1 MTTLI
6 ANQPPANTDVLSLY
20 QKILSIGFFEHR
32 PKQAAIRQNNRVYT
46 LPVVMWLMITQRLAS
61 HGSMENAVLAL
72 LRGLPA
78 SFWPQPCKRLQDW
91 QQNPHSL
98 SSHTGA
104 YNKARQGLPL
114 SVVQQSCDRMFQEL
128 IAEAGGS
135 LPQTGRRLFFFDGT
149 SVRLARS
156 QELRQCYPPGSNK
169 HGESH
174 WPLLRMLVAHD
185 LETGLAMRPEWGPMH
200 GSQAVSEQQLL
211 ESSID
216 RLPVGSVVAG
226 DANFGVFSVAW
237 TGVQHGHP
245 VLLRLTEQRARRLA
259 GGPLQ
264 DGTDRKLQWKPS
276 RDDRRSHPCLPPE
289 ALVAGRLIVRQVQ
302 PDNGSG
308 PFLLALFTTL
318 EDDHEAVVHL
328 YGKRWNIET
337 DLRSLKSTLELD
349 HLDCTTSEMV
359 AKELN
364 LAIAAYNLVRAVTF
378 LAARKAGLSPRAY
391 SFTRTRAVV
400 QAFAPLIAAA
410 QDADDAKKYYDRMMY
425 YISQAKLPNRSRK
438 RPAYPR
444 AVWSRGGSFPNR
456 KV

>member
-1 MTTLI
+1 MTTLT
-6 ANQPPANTDVLSLY
+6 ANQHSGNADVLSLY
-20 QKILSIGFFEHR
+20 RSILPAGFFEHLR
-32 PKQAAIRQNNRVYT
+32 KQASIRENNRVYT
-46 LPVVMWLMITQRLAS
+46 LPVVIWLMITQRLAS
-61 HGSMENAVLAL
+61 HGSMEKAVLEL

-78 SFWPQPCKRLQDW
+78 GFWPQPCKRLQDW
-91 QQNPHSL
+91 QRNPRSL

-104 YNKARQGLPL
+104 YNKARQELPL
-114 SVVQQSCDRMFQEL
+114 SVVQQSCDRMFQQL

-135 LPQTGRRLFFFDGT
+135 LPPTGRRLFFFDGT
-149 SVRLARS
+149 SVRLAHS
-156 QELRQCYPPGSNK
+156 EELLRCYPPGSNQQ
-169 HGESH
+169 GESH

-185 LETGLAMRPEWGPMH
+185 LETGLAMRPEWGALN

-237 TGVQHGHP
+237 TGVQHGHS

-276 RDDRRSHPCLPPE
+276 RDDRRSHPSLPPE
-289 ALVAGRLIVRQVQ
+289 AMVSGRLIVRQVQ
-302 PDNGSG
+302 PDNGSA

-318 EDDHEAVVHL
+318 EDDHEEVAHL

-337 DLRSLKSTLELD
+337 DLRSLKNTLELD

-359 AKELN
+359 AKELD
-364 LAIAAYNLVRAVTF
+364 LAIATYNLVRAVAF
-378 LAARKAGLSPRAY
+378 MASRKAGLSPRAY
-391 SFTRTRAVV
+391 SFTRVRAVI

-410 QDADDAKKYYDRMMY
+410 QDPADAQIYYDRMMY
-425 YISQAKLPNRSRK
+425 YASQAKLPNRSRK
-438 RPAYPR
+438 RTPYPR
-444 AVWSRGGSFPNR
+444 AVWLRSTSFPNR
-456 KV
+456 KA